1 MAWYGQFPGH
11 WASMSKDSFN
21 VTDWLHGK
29 VGLLRSS
36 ASTCPAP
43 AKEEPGMELHTE
55 ENAVSQG
62 SQEFGFMWLLGS
74 RNPIIRHILTLE
86 LCAAFSRKN
95 CPTCWQFCYPG
106 LIRPGH
112 IGNSYLPGK
121 SNGKFSEPVT
131 YGADSCLPL
140 MPLKYH
146 QYIQVNQMMC
156 PHPLEDAQ
164 YTTRLH

>member
-1 MAWYGQFPGH
+1 MGE
-11 WASMSKDSFN
+11 K
-21 VTDWLHGK
+21 K
-29 VGLLRSS
+29 
-36 ASTCPAP
+36 
-43 AKEEPGMELHTE
+43 
-55 ENAVSQG
+55 
-62 SQEFGFMWLLGS
+62 
-74 RNPIIRHILTLE
+74 

-121 SNGKFSEPVT
+121 SNGKFSEPAT

-156 PHPLEDAQ
+156 PHPLEDAHTPPACISTCPEHQ
-164 YTTRLH
+164 RECLNSPIFTITGSGQPGNLEHSAGFASDDCGDCDLLVCLTCLVIGSWS